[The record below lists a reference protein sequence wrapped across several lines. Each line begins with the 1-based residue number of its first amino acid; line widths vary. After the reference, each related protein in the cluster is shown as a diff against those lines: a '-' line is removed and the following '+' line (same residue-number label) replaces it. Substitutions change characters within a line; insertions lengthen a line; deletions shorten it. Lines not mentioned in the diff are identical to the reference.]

1 MEAHEGQTNRVDAS
15 KGALFVL
22 FLVTMIDM
30 IGFGIVIP
38 FLTYLVEDLA
48 GEQDAASIG
57 IWVGLLMTSYSAA
70 QFLFSPIW
78 GALSDRIGRRPV
90 LMIGLIGNTVFFT
103 MFGLANTLV
112 MALIAR
118 FLAGVF
124 NGNIAVARAY
134 IGDVSNPQQLATRMG
149 LIGAAFGL
157 GFTIGPFLGG
167 ELSAPAE
174 RWDLFRDT
182 IFETYP
188 YLLPCVLAS
197 VLSVISLLFAF
208 KSLPESLPENR
219 RVIDKSRSWSST
231 MMNSFRNVKAMIGT
245 KQIGS
250 VMWVTFLFMFG
261 FTIMHAVFILYTQ
274 MDPASGGLGFSEA
287 ENGRIFALIGVLGI
301 FTQGGL
307 IGPLSRK
314 YGSVFILRFG
324 AVLAGIGLVL
334 IPYSNADH
342 VWLWLFPITG
352 CIAIGNGLFQPSSS
366 TLLTA
371 ISRQEGYEL
380 GTVMGAQESLSS
392 FARIL
397 GPLTGGYVWTKTV
410 ARNDFLDYH
419 TAFHLCGVMMLCAF
433 LLSLRISYQPSWK
446 QSEE

>member
-1 MEAHEGQTNRVDAS
+1 MDEHGGPANRIDAS

-90 LMIGLIGNTVFFT
+90 LMIGLVGNTVFFT
-103 MFGLANTLV
+103 MFGLANTLI

-134 IGDVSNPQQLATRMG
+134 IGDVSSPQQLATRMG

-174 RWDLFRDT
+174 RWDLFKDT

-197 VLSVISLLFAF
+197 VLSIVSLLFAF

-219 RVIDKSRSWSST
+219 RVIDKSRSWQATMKSSF
-231 MMNSFRNVKAMIGT
+231 SNVKAMIGT

-274 MDPASGGLGFSEA
+274 MDPASGGLGFNEA
-287 ENGRIFALIGVLGI
+287 DNGRIFALIG
-301 FTQGGL
+301 
-307 IGPLSRK
+307 
-314 YGSVFILRFG
+314 
-324 AVLAGIGLVL
+324 
-334 IPYSNADH
+334 YS
-342 VWLWLFPITG
+342 
-352 CIAIGNGLFQPSSS
+352 
-366 TLLTA
+366 
-371 ISRQEGYEL
+371 EY
-380 GTVMGAQESLSS
+380 SLK
-392 FARIL
+392 
-397 GPLTGGYVWTKTV
+397 VV
-410 ARNDFLDYH
+410 
-419 TAFHLCGVMMLCAF
+419 
-433 LLSLRISYQPSWK
+433 
-446 QSEE
+446 

>member
-1 MEAHEGQTNRVDAS
+1 MEEHEGQPNRVDAS

-182 IFETYP
+182 NFETYP

-197 VLSVISLLFAF
+197 DLSVVSLLFAF

-231 MMNSFRNVKAMIGT
+231 MKNSFRNVKTMIGT

-274 MDPASGGLGFSEA
+274 KDTASGVFGFS
-287 ENGRIFALIGVLGI
+287 
-301 FTQGGL
+301 
-307 IGPLSRK
+307 
-314 YGSVFILRFG
+314 
-324 AVLAGIGLVL
+324 
-334 IPYSNADH
+334 
-342 VWLWLFPITG
+342 
-352 CIAIGNGLFQPSSS
+352 
-366 TLLTA
+366 
-371 ISRQEGYEL
+371 
-380 GTVMGAQESLSS
+380 
-392 FARIL
+392 
-397 GPLTGGYVWTKTV
+397 
-410 ARNDFLDYH
+410 
-419 TAFHLCGVMMLCAF
+419 
-433 LLSLRISYQPSWK
+433 
-446 QSEE
+446 